1 MIDNAGHN
9 PFEAPM
15 TATLVREIN
24 SMVDQLRAKG

>member
-15 TATLVREIN
+15 TASLMREIN
-24 SMVDQLRAKG
+24 TRVDQLLAKG